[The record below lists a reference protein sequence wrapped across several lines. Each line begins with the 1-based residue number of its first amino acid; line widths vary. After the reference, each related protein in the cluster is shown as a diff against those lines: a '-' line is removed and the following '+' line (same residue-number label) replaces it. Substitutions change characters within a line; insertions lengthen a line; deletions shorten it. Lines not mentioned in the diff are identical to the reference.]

1 MTCDHVSQKK
11 MSQKK
16 PPKNLQTQKINR
28 FLVNTKTVLTALL
41 TRTTTY
47 DSDESCHARSH
58 AVREEEAEERKEG
71 VTR

>member
-16 PPKNLQTQKINR
+16 TPKNLKFTDSKNR

-47 DSDESCHARSH
+47 DSDESCHARSQ
-58 AVREEEAEERKEG
+58 RGGGGGKEG